1 MDWHSIKR
9 LFWNLSTS
17 NRLYSE
23 SIFTEFFFETSRK
36 TFMNFERRMTLLPP
50 ALASL
55 RHPNFRLWFIGQSV
69 SLIGTWMQVVAQQW
83 IVYQL
88 TGSTFL
94 LGAITFAN
102 NVPTLV
108 FMLPS
113 GVLADRVSR
122 KKILL
127 VTQTA
132 MMLCAFSVMALIG
145 LQALKEWHLF
155 LFAILLGIA
164 GAVEGPARQA
174 ITVEMVEDRRDLM
187 NAIALN
193 ASMFNA
199 ARVLGPVVAG
209 WVLVQWGAAWCF
221 GLNGLSFIAIIV
233 GLLLMRF
240 QPVSQAHMGQPLQET
255 KDGLWYVWRH
265 AIIMPLMVL
274 TGISAF
280 FGFTY
285 SALLPAIAVDVLR
298 IGGDG
303 YGFLNAAVGIGALFG
318 SLIVASWTHEQWRGK
333 ILFWGSMLF
342 PGALI
347 LFAMSRNYPL
357 SLALLVLVGAGFV
370 SQAASINTLIQSIV
384 TDELRGRVMAVYMFV
399 FFGALTFGALQ
410 IGAFAQYFG
419 SAEAV
424 ALNAIICLLGTIALY
439 ATRPA
444 LRALY

>member
-1 MDWHSIKR
+1 MALDAIYRASDP
-9 LFWNLSTS
+9 S

-23 SIFTEFFFETSRK
+23 SIFTEFIFETSRK
-36 TFMNFERRMTLLPP
+36 TSMNFSRTALALPP

-55 RHPNFRLWFIGQSV
+55 RHPNFRLWFVGQSV

-83 IVYQL
+83 IIYQL

-102 NVPTLV
+102 NVPTFL

-113 GVLADRVSR
+113 GVLADRMSR

-127 VTQTA
+127 MTQTA
-132 MMLCAFSVMALIG
+132 MMLCAFALMALLALHW
-145 LQALKEWHLF
+145 LQEWHLF

-164 GAVEGPARQA
+164 GAVDGPARQA
-174 ITVEMVEDRRDLM
+174 ITVEMVDDRRDLM

-199 ARVLGPVVAG
+199 ARVLGPVLAG
-209 WVLVQWGAAWCF
+209 WVLVQWGAVWCF
-221 GLNGLSFIAIIV
+221 GLNGLSFVAVMV

-240 QPVSQAHMGQPLQET
+240 QPALPAPRGQPLQET
-255 KDGLWYVWRH
+255 KDSLWYVWRH
-265 AIIMPLMVL
+265 PIIMPLMAL
-274 TGISAF
+274 TGITAF

-285 SALLPAIAVDVLR
+285 SALLPAIAVDVLNV
-298 IGGDG
+298 GGDG
-303 YGFLNAAVGIGALFG
+303 YGFLNAAVGVGALLG
-318 SLIVASWTHEQWRGK
+318 SFIVASWTHERFRGR
-333 ILFWGSMLF
+333 ILLAGSILF
-342 PGALI
+342 PGSLF
-347 LFAMSRNYPL
+347 LFAVSRNYY
-357 SLALLVLVGAGFV
+357 LALGLLILVGVGFV
-370 SQAASINTLIQSIV
+370 SQSASINTLIQTSV
-384 TDELRGRVMAVYMFV
+384 SDDLRGRVMAVYMLV

-419 SAEAV
+419 SSLAIAM
-424 ALNAIICLLGTIALY
+424 NAAICFLCTVIVY

-444 LRALY
+444 LRAFS